1 MTGGNGDPPVT
12 IKTLYEMV
20 KRLDEKVDDQQ
31 VQLAILVR
39 EIQKPPSPCPR
50 SQEVYDAVKQ
60 AKVAEAVSK
69 DHEKRLVV
77 AERVIAAIVV
87 LWGIAL
93 TALGKLLYDLVS
105 GVAQIVWK

>member
-1 MTGGNGDPPVT
+1 MAGNNGDPPVT

-39 EIQKPPSPCPR
+39 ELQKPPSPCPR
-50 SQEVYDAVKQ
+50 SQEVHEAIKQ
-60 AKVAEAVSK
+60 AKAAETLGK

-77 AERVIAAIVV
+77 VERVIAAIVA

-93 TALGKLLYDLVS
+93 TVLGKLLYDLLS

>member
-1 MTGGNGDPPVT
+1 MTGSNGDPPVT

-20 KRLDEKVDDQQ
+20 KKLDEKVDEQQ

-39 EIQKPPSPCPR
+39 EIQKPPAPCPR
-50 SQEVYDAVKQ
+50 SQEVYDAIKQ
-60 AKVAEAVSK
+60 ARDAEALGK

-77 AERVIAAIVV
+77 IERVIAAIVV

-93 TALGKLLYDLVS
+93 TVLGKLLYDLVS